1 MAIES
6 LKLRIGGMET
16 RQDVQALKDR
26 LETLTGIEAY
36 DVIKGRVRLTYD
48 SKKIPMAEVFAV
60 IAETG
65 EGYDV
70 EME

>member
-1 MAIES
+1 MSMQS
-6 LKLRIGGMET
+6 LKLRIGGMES
-16 RQDVQALKDR
+16 RQDVQALKSR
-26 LETLTGIEAY
+26 LETLVGIEAY
-36 DVIKGRVRLTYD
+36 DVIKGHVRLTYD
-48 SKKIPMAEVFAV
+48 SKKIPMADVFAV

>member
-6 LKLRIGGMET
+6 LKLRIGGMES

-36 DVIKGRVRLTYD
+36 DVIKGRVRLSYD
-48 SKKIPMAEVFAV
+48 SKKIPMAEVFAA

>member
-1 MAIES
+1 MAMET
-6 LKLRIGGMET
+6 LKLRIGGMES
-16 RQDVQALKDR
+16 RQDVKALKDR
-26 LETLTGIEAY
+26 LETLPGIEAY
-36 DVIKGRVRLTYD
+36 EVIKGRVRLTYD
-48 SKKIPMAEVFAV
+48 SQKIPMADVFAV